1 MGVTRR
7 LKLTF
12 PADTLDKPIVY
23 KLIRDYDLVF
33 NILGASVTQE
43 ETGRM
48 VIEVT
53 GERDTIKQGVAY
65 LKKAGVEVE
74 RIHQEVLW
82 DENLCTQCTAC
93 TTVCPTKALPVD
105 RRTHKMTFDK
115 DKCIA
120 CGLCIPVCPYRALR
134 LV

>member
-7 LKLTF
+7 LRLTF
-12 PADTLDKPIVY
+12 PTDTLDKPIVY

-53 GERDTIKQGVAY
+53 GERDIVKKGVDY
-65 LKKAGVEVE
+65 LKKSGVD
-74 RIHQEVLW
+74 IIALW
-82 DENLCTQCTAC
+82 KSIENDGR
-93 TTVCPTKALPVD
+93 PIGHN
-105 RRTHKMTFDK
+105 RMSS
-115 DKCIA
+115 
-120 CGLCIPVCPYRALR
+120 
-134 LV
+134 